1 VLIDP
6 YLPEFDVAER
16 HAVTVNAPA
25 ERTWEA
31 VRRLDLS
38 RSRSIRLLLA
48 ARGLTRPRRRSRPGR
63 RATMT
68 FDDLTRQGFV
78 LLEQADGVEKVFGIV
93 GRFWKP
99 SSGVLRL
106 DGDGFASFDQPG
118 YAKAV
123 WNFRVEPR
131 GDQRSVVWTE
141 TRVRCT
147 DEASRRKFVLY
158 WAAIGPFSGIIRK
171 RALALA
177 KRDAEGPG

>member
-6 YLPEFDVAER
+6 FLPEFDVAER

-38 RSRSIRLLLA
+38 RSPAIRLLLA
-48 ARGLTRPRRRSRPGR
+48 ARGLTRPRGQRR

-68 FDDLTRQGFV
+68 FDDFTRRGFV
-78 LLEQADGVEKVFGIV
+78 LLEQADGVEMVFGIV

-99 SSGVLRL
+99 RGGVLRL

-131 GDQRSVVWTE
+131 GDHRSVVWTE

-177 KRDAEGPG
+177 KRDAEGSG